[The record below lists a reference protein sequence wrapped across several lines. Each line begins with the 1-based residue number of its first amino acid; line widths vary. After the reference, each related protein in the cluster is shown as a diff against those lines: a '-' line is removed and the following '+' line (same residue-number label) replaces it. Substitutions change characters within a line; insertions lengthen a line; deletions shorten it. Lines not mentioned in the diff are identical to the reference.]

1 MISVIIPVYNV
12 EKYIKRCLESVINQT
27 YKDIEIIIIDDG
39 STDNSGIICEEYSKR
54 DKRIKV
60 VHTENAGAARARN
73 IGLDMAKGEYI
84 SFIDSDDWIMLNFLS
99 TLLYLCKDNDA
110 DIAKCET
117 IDVKDENFKINN
129 NNTEIK
135 IYNSKEIMNSIYSQ
149 PKLFNVAVMNKLYKR
164 KIFENLRFKE
174 GVINEDE
181 EILCK
186 LIYRANKIAVT
197 NQILYCY
204 FLSENSVTRSEF
216 RIKNLD
222 ILEIFE
228 SRLKFLTDKGFH
240 ELYKQTEAQYL
251 RIIGNFYYSISKSN
265 WENKEKYL
273 KDLLQKKDNIQK
285 IKKSNKYFSIKD
297 NIKLLL
303 CFRFQFV
310 LTVIYFFKNN
320 FKKEG
325 KIRK

>member
-174 GVINEDE
+174 GIINEDE
-181 EILCK
+181 DILCK
-186 LIYRANKIAVT
+186 VIYNAETIVIT
-197 NQILYCY
+197 NQVLYCY
-204 FLSENSVTRSEF
+204 FLSENSVTRSKF
-216 RIKNLD
+216 RVKNLD
-222 ILEIFE
+222 ILDIFKDRMEFLKNNGYIEIY
-228 SRLKFLTDKGFH
+228 R
-240 ELYKQTEAQYL
+240 QTEAQYL
-251 RIIGNFYYSISKSN
+251 RIIGIFYYNIFKN
-265 WENKEKYL
+265 DWKDKEKYL
-273 KDLLQKKDNIQK
+273 DDLLQRRNNINNN
-285 IKKSNKYFSIKD
+285 IKHNKYINFKD
-297 NIKLLL
+297 RIRLLL
-303 CFRFQFV
+303 CLKFQFI
-310 LTVIYFFKNN
+310 LSFIYFLKN
-320 FKKEG
+320 K
-325 KIRK
+325 